1 MNVERVC
8 KPTWSIRIGFSHAS
22 IANGG
27 CESFKDNCE
36 SQTDT
41 NQSIRSTVLSKCIC
55 INLFVEKQSLKII
68 LLNYFDI

>member
-8 KPTWSIRIGFSHAS
+8 KPTWSIRIGFSHPS

-41 NQSIRSTVLSKCIC
+41 NQTDT
-55 INLFVEKQSLKII
+55 IN
-68 LLNYFDI
+68 